1 MVPIE
6 STAFAL
12 LAICVILLAAVLFFS
27 LVFLFPRDA
36 PMRTRS
42 LLLLALTVIAAL
54 SIYVLVTTRMR

>member
-12 LAICVILLAAVLFFS
+12 LAVCVILLAAVVFFS
-27 LVFLFPRDA
+27 LVFLFPPDA
-36 PMRTRS
+36 PMRSRP
-42 LLLLALTVIAAL
+42 LLLVALTVRAAL

>member
-12 LAICVILLAAVLFFS
+12 LAVCVILLAAVLFS
-27 LVFLFPRDA
+27 LVFLFPHNA
-36 PMRTRS
+36 PMRARS

>member
-1 MVPIE
+1 MVPVE

-12 LAICVILLAAVLFFS
+12 LAVCVILLAVVLFFS

-36 PMRTRS
+36 PMGSRA
-42 LLLLALTVIAAL
+42 LMLLALTVIAVL

>member
-12 LAICVILLAAVLFFS
+12 LAVCVILLAAVLFFS

-36 PMRTRS
+36 PMRSRS